1 MTVTNLKRTFA
12 ATIGVL
18 LVATFASAFFIAKK
32 QNRSHNRFVTSAQ
45 GVNVVSDPGIFK
57 KVYVISDVH
66 GMYDNLLALLKAA
79 QIVDGNGDWIAAN
92 SLLVIAGDSIDK
104 GPQSIEVLSLWVK
117 LQGQARLAQGDLIHT
132 LGNHEA
138 EFLADPA
145 DDKKAQAL
153 LNEMK
158 SKGLPLTDLTGRTSD
173 RGTFIHD
180 EPVALIVGRW
190 LFSHSGF
197 YPQMSWSDFSIKASD
212 VIARGA
218 YSDPFLI
225 GDDSILEAKDWEK
238 SPDTLQVLL
247 SRLDSLALYGEV
259 FGHQPGAFGIQGR
272 SAAKAEGRLIK
283 IDNGMAPEAGSH
295 PGSVLVFANPK
306 EMNANSY
313 PTVQVIL
320 PDGSISPL
328 NPE

>member
-12 ATIGVL
+12 AIVGVF
-18 LVATFASAFFIAKK
+18 LVATFASAFFVAKK
-32 QNRSHNRFVTSAQ
+32 QNRSRSRFVNSAQ
-45 GVNVVSDPGIFK
+45 GVSVVSDASVFK

-66 GMYDNLLALLKAA
+66 GMYSNLLPLLTAA
-79 QIVDGNGDWIAAN
+79 KIVDSNGDWIAEN
-92 SLLVIAGDSIDK
+92 SLLIVTGDSIDK
-104 GPQSIEVLSLWVK
+104 GPQSIEVLNLWIK
-117 LQGQARLAQGDLIHT
+117 LQGQARLVQGDLIHT

-145 DDKKAQAL
+145 NDKKAQTL
-153 LNEMK
+153 LDEMK
-158 SKGLPLTDLTGRTSD
+158 SKGLPLTDLTGRASA

-190 LFSHSGF
+190 LFAHSGF
-197 YPQMSWSDFSIKASD
+197 YPQMSWSDFSVKAGD
-212 VIARGA
+212 VIAKGA

-238 SPDTLQVLL
+238 SPDTLQLLL
-247 SRLDSLALYGEV
+247 SRLDGLALYGEV

-272 SAAKAEGRLIK
+272 SAAKADGRLIK

-295 PGSVLVFANPK
+295 PGSVLVFANPQ
-306 EMNANSY
+306 EMNVNSY

-320 PDGSISPL
+320 PDGSSNAL
-328 NPE
+328 DPE